1 MLLQGFILRETK
13 LGKLKCI
20 NPQGKMLTTSTT
32 YDIRYTIEGTTKLIP
47 ENMMLQVN
55 EIFKEIGSNGKL
67 SKIACDIKKREG
79 LDRDVG
85 HFISY
90 WIQFNKHYSSKT
102 IRDKKKRTEQEWN
115 KMYECQK
122 INDYIDCLDDKAI
135 GSLIERNDTLF
146 KSLSECE
153 IKKYLKNG
161 EEVNISE
168 KLKKAIED
176 GKKEDTVK
184 EATSCVYQ
192 IRNRL
197 VHSNEQI
204 FKDLRKPTNFVFELI
219 YVEQIKENTFI
230 KFYADL

>member
-1 MLLQGFILRETK
+1 
-13 LGKLKCI
+13 
-20 NPQGKMLTTSTT
+20 
-32 YDIRYTIEGTTKLIP
+32 
-47 ENMMLQVN
+47 
-55 EIFKEIGSNGKL
+55 
-67 SKIACDIKKREG
+67 
-79 LDRDVG
+79 
-85 HFISY
+85 
-90 WIQFNKHYSSKT
+90 
-102 IRDKKKRTEQEWN
+102 
-115 KMYECQK
+115 MYECRK
-122 INDYIDCLDDKAI
+122 INDYIDCLDDKTI
-135 GSLIERNDTLF
+135 GSLIERNGTLF

-153 IKKYLKNG
+153 IKKYSKKG

-192 IRNRL
+192 IRNGL

-204 FKDLRKPTNFVFELI
+204 FKDLRRPTNFVFDLI